1 MVDLLKF
8 LVKSRNL
15 SLRNM
20 DGKEFV
26 NYDPLKEANKD
37 IWKKTNK
44 KSGRSGQLF
53 SYNPVPQEKRI
64 RNVIDSG
71 VGLV

>member
-1 MVDLLKF
+1 
-8 LVKSRNL
+8 
-15 SLRNM
+15 M

-26 NYDPLKEANKD
+26 NYDPLKEANTVMD

-44 KSGRSGQLF
+44 KSARSGQLF

-64 RNVIDSG
+64 RHVIDSG
-71 VGLV
+71 AGLV